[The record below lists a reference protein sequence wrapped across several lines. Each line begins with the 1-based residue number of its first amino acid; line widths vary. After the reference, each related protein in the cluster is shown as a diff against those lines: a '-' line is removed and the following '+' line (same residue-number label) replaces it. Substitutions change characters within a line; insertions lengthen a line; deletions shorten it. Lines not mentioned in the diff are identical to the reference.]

1 MTCHHHFITLSK
13 IPEHLCLHPLKQKV
27 AHSKSGSILK
37 IIKEPFGETTT
48 VVHVITTNKKKSR
61 SHSHSATDVMIF
73 ASRAAA
79 RAQSTRARAHRKHDF
94 YNHSNARKRHVNC
107 AVCRTPSK
115 HRSDYFVYA
124 SGAKPRYKLVTLL
137 TQPVNARGLLLCR
150 SLDVY

>member
-1 MTCHHHFITLSK
+1 
-13 IPEHLCLHPLKQKV
+13 
-27 AHSKSGSILK
+27 
-37 IIKEPFGETTT
+37 
-48 VVHVITTNKKKSR
+48 
-61 SHSHSATDVMIF
+61 MIF
-73 ASRAAA
+73 AWRAA
-79 RAQSTRARAHRKHDF
+79 RAQRTRARAHRKHHF